1 MNTLNGEIKLFL
13 KIYGLRSFLT
23 LLILKNK
30 FPRLLEQ
37 SEEWRFLIKGLWL
50 SIPPYPNKSNFDKK

>member
-1 MNTLNGEIKLFL
+1 MNILNGEIKLFL

-30 FPRLLEQ
+30 FLRLLEQ
-37 SEEWRFLIKGLWL
+37 SEEWTLLIHGFMVIDTT
-50 SIPPYPNKSNFDKK
+50 IPK